1 MINLT
6 YKPNNMSFETIDYI
20 VFAAYAVIIV
30 GLGLWISFRKRDS
43 ETNSGD
49 YFLAGRALP
58 WWAIGASLI
67 ASNISAEQF
76 IGMSGSGFAIG
87 LGIASYEWMA
97 ALTLIIVAMF
107 FLPIFLEKKI
117 FTMPQFLEA
126 RFDKRVKTVM
136 AGFWL
141 LVFVF
146 VNLTSI
152 IYLGALAMQKIMGI
166 PMLYSILGLAL
177 FAAIYSIYGG
187 LKAVAWTDVIQVVF
201 LVGGGLVTTYFA
213 LDYLSGGEEFIA
225 GFKVLLQ
232 KAPEKFDM
240 ILEKGQLMI
249 PDGKGGQK
257 DAYIDLPGISV
268 LIGGMWV
275 ANLYY
280 WGCNQYIIQR
290 ALAAKSIK
298 EAQSGLVFAAFLKM
312 ILPLIVV
319 IPGIV
324 AFALSADI
332 AKSDEAYPWLLHN
345 FVPTGVK
352 GLAFAALVAAIVSSL
367 ASMMNSVAT
376 IFTMDFYKE
385 YINKEASEHKL
396 VTVGRLAAFVSLVI
410 AVFIAPMLSNLDQAF
425 QYIQEFTGFVSPGA
439 LAIFLAGFFYKKATA
454 NGALGAAIGTF
465 VFSLLFKLLL
475 PSLPFMDRMGIVFLI
490 CLAIIWVFAV
500 IEGNKQHPK
509 AITISKGLFSTGKGF
524 KIGSV
529 IVIILLII
537 LYTIWW

>member
-1 MINLT
+1 MLDILLLVILLLLTLNQNLT
-6 YKPNNMSFETIDYI
+6 DMSFATVDYI
-20 VFAAYAVIIV
+20 VFIAYALLIV
-30 GLGLWISFRKRDS
+30 SLGLWVSFRKRDS

-76 IGMSGSGFAIG
+76 IGMSGSGYAIG

-97 ALTLIIVAMF
+97 ALTLILVAVF
-107 FLPIFLEKKI
+107 FLPIFLEKRI
-117 FTMPQFLEA
+117 FTMPQFLEV
-126 RFDKRVKTVM
+126 RYDKRVKTVM

-141 LVFVF
+141 LVLFSLILPH
-146 VNLTSI
+146 NLPWCSG
-152 IYLGALAMQKIMGI
+152 YAANNGYKYDLR
-166 PMLYSILGLAL
+166 YYWFSL
-177 FAAIYSIYGG
+177 FAALYSIYGG
-187 LKAVAWTDVIQVVF
+187 LKAVAWTDVVQVVF

-213 LDYLSGGEEFIA
+213 LDYLSDGHGFIA
-225 GFKVLLQ
+225 GFKALLQ

-240 ILEKGQLMI
+240 ILEKGKLMI

-298 EAQSGLVFAAFLKM
+298 EAQSGLVFAAFLKVL
-312 ILPLIVV
+312 LPLIVV

-324 AFALSADI
+324 AFALHADI

-367 ASMMNSVAT
+367 ASMMNSVST

-385 YINKEASEHKL
+385 YINKDASEHKL
-396 VTVGRLAAFVSLVI
+396 VTVGRIAAFVALLI
-410 AVFIAPMLSNLDQAF
+410 AVFIAPMLSNLDRLF
-425 QYIQEFTGFVSPGA
+425 S
-439 LAIFLAGFFYKKATA
+439 IFK
-454 NGALGAAIGTF
+454 
-465 VFSLLFKLLL
+465 SLLDL
-475 PSLPFMDRMGIVFLI
+475 
-490 CLAIIWVFAV
+490 
-500 IEGNKQHPK
+500 
-509 AITISKGLFSTGKGF
+509 
-524 KIGSV
+524 
-529 IVIILLII
+529 
-537 LYTIWW
+537 